1 MTAETTRIV
10 IEEQWTY
17 IPGEGQFKMLLDTDG
32 RARGSVQL
40 REGLFILGARN
51 ASNRRLISF
60 GKSNFETE
68 EEAVIYFNYWVNANL
83 LVRTTD

>member
-10 IEEQWTY
+10 IEEEWTY
-17 IPGEGQFKMLLDTDG
+17 IPGEGRFKMLLDAEG

-51 ASNRRLISF
+51 ASSRRLISF